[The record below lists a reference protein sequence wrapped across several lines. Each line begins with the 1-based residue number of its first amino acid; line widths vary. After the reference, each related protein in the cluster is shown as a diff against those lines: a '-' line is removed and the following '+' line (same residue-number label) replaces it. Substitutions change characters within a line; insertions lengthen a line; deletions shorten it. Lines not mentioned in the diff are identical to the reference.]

1 MATTLNKKVL
11 NFNIGVLG
19 HIDSGKTSL
28 AKALS
33 STASTASFDK
43 NPQSKE
49 RGITLDLGFSS
60 FQVPLPEHLKQHPYD
75 LLQFTLVDCP
85 GHASLIRTIIGGAQI
100 IDMMMLVVDVTKGMQ
115 TQTAECLV
123 IGEILCEKMV
133 VVLNKTDLLKE
144 EKRDALIEKM
154 TKKMAKTLENTK
166 FAGSPILAVS
176 AKPGGPDCPD
186 SEPVGT
192 QKLIDLLSS
201 LSYLPV
207 RDPSGPVVYAVD
219 HCFSIRGQGT
229 VMTGTILSG
238 SIKVNDTIEI
248 PSMKVTKK
256 VKSMQMFRVP
266 VTEASQGDRVG
277 ICVTQFD
284 PKLLERGLVC
294 SPSTIP
300 TIFAAIISVK
310 HIPYYKG
317 TITSKSKFHITI
329 GHETVMGKL
338 QVFGLPPGQS
348 VDPPQ
353 DSKSFDMSREYVFQ
367 EAIME
372 QSSHSAKSA
381 DKESED
387 TESNPVPNQQW
398 LFIEFEKPVTCPEHS
413 LVIGSRLDTDIHL
426 NVCRIAFHGQLLV
439 PVMDKNYTETFLPQL
454 KVYKTKTREGVV
466 ERMADEYSVIAH
478 SLFKKETNIQTFV
491 GMKIRLTTG
500 EEGMIEGAFG
510 QSGKVKIR
518 IPSGLSADTIPKL
531 SSGGKKRGGKNKGA
545 AIASP
550 EVTGDSVEQ
559 LTTAVKVILEFKRYS
574 YDPQKKM
581 IQT

>member
-1 MATTLNKKVL
+1 
-11 NFNIGVLG
+11 
-19 HIDSGKTSL
+19 
-28 AKALS
+28 
-33 STASTASFDK
+33 
-43 NPQSKE
+43 
-49 RGITLDLGFSS
+49 
-60 FQVPLPEHLKQHPYD
+60 
-75 LLQFTLVDCP
+75 
-85 GHASLIRTIIGGAQI
+85 
-100 IDMMMLVVDVTKGMQ
+100 
-115 TQTAECLV
+115 
-123 IGEILCEKMV
+123 
-133 VVLNKTDLLKE
+133 
-144 EKRDALIEKM
+144 M

-201 LSYLPV
+201 LSYLPI

-381 DKESED
+381 DKERED

>member
-1 MATTLNKKVL
+1 
-11 NFNIGVLG
+11 
-19 HIDSGKTSL
+19 
-28 AKALS
+28 
-33 STASTASFDK
+33 
-43 NPQSKE
+43 
-49 RGITLDLGFSS
+49 
-60 FQVPLPEHLKQHPYD
+60 
-75 LLQFTLVDCP
+75 
-85 GHASLIRTIIGGAQI
+85 
-100 IDMMMLVVDVTKGMQ
+100 
-115 TQTAECLV
+115 
-123 IGEILCEKMV
+123 
-133 VVLNKTDLLKE
+133 
-144 EKRDALIEKM
+144 M

-201 LSYLPV
+201 LSYLPM

-367 EAIME
+367 EAVME

-381 DKESED
+381 DKERED

-454 KVYKTKTREGVV
+454 KVYKTKAREGVV